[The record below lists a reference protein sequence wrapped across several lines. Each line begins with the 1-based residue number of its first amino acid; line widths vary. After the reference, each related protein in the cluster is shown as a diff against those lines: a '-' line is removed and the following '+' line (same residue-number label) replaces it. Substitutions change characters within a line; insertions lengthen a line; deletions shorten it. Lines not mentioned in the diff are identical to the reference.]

1 MLFREP
7 IAKRKLNLQ
16 RKLNLLT
23 TLVPCHSIRPF
34 ESLSR
39 AIGSLHET

>member
-7 IAKRKLNLQ
+7 IAKRKQ
-16 RKLNLLT
+16 MLT